1 MTARSDALR
10 VAFAA
15 VPRTAA
21 PVDPNDVLAAI
32 RGPRGERGPEGPQG
46 EQGPPGPEGPQG
58 KQGPWG
64 APGARGEPGRDGADG
79 APAPIQVSAVFSRDP
94 RGFITGIRQE
104 YSDGSTAT
112 QSVQR
117 DRAGRVVKLVR
128 I

>member
-10 VAFAA
+10 AAFAA

-64 APGARGEPGRDGADG
+64 ALGARGEPGRDGADG
-79 APAPIQVSAVFSRDP
+79 APAPIQVSTVFSRDP

-104 YSDGSTAT
+104 FSDGSTAT

-117 DRAGRVVKLVR
+117 DQAGRVVKLVR